1 MLNRA
6 VLLLKL
12 KQPAIDWVNEAD
24 PTGNPGISLDNANK
38 DRKVFLVDESVAD
51 DLVNVTHWLKLN
63 WERLFEEELESWYI
77 DESLWVEKRSF
88 DMFRQW
94 FEVETHSIVVD
105 TIDGSLED
113 DGFD

>member
-12 KQPAIDWVNEAD
+12 KQPAVDWVNKAD

-38 DRKVFLVDESVAD
+38 DRTVYLVDESVAD
-51 DLVNVTHWLKLN
+51 DMVNATHWLKLN
-63 WERLFEEELESWYI
+63 WQQLFERELGSWYV
-77 DESLWVEKRSF
+77 DESLWVKKRSF

-94 FEVETHSIVVD
+94 FEVEIHSMVID
-105 TIDGSLED
+105 TSNDHLED